1 MGDEATAY
9 EKAFAPIQ
17 REKSASDDSS
27 RAAPDLPAYALRVV
41 PPSRGGGGLFF
52 LRGEKRDIL
61 STGKG
66 GGFNDRTIAD
76 KVEHNSDDEL
86 IDEFGRK
93 KKKRKTAAP
102 KSGEKAAAKE
112 SKPRAQNFVRF
123 STSSCMEGDK
133 DSKAPRGR
141 GRPLLGRRS
150 RGFRQ
155 LRRWRRPDQRL
166 QRPECLWPERLQQ
179 LWRLRRLLRR
189 TTTTTATTATTTTIT
204 TTATTTT
211 TWRMQQPRR
220 LWRRWRL

>member
-112 SKPRAQNFVRF
+112 SKPLEAEAGRSWGAAPEVSASFEGGGDQ
-123 STSSCMEGDK
+123 TSGCSGQ
-133 DSKAPRGR
+133 SAYG
-141 GRPLLGRRS
+141 
-150 RGFRQ
+150 Q
-155 LRRWRRPDQRL
+155 
-166 QRPECLWPERLQQ
+166 
-179 LWRLRRLLRR
+179 
-189 TTTTTATTATTTTIT
+189 
-204 TTATTTT
+204 
-211 TWRMQQPRR
+211 
-220 LWRRWRL
+220 